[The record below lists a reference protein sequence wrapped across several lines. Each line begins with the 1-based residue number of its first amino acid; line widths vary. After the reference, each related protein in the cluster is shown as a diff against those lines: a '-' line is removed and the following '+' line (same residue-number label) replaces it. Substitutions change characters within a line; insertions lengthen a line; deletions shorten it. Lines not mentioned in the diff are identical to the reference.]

1 MQGSYLDFITL
12 ECHAFGQ
19 AKTQVLKNP
28 KSLVAGSGVRNLRT
42 CNHFLVESRL
52 VEPAL
57 VMFFLFLC
65 VAKGTS
71 NICGGCSLISTSI
84 GDPQTH
90 SLGRLFSRAFGPAD
104 GGPCA
109 KMAAPSKVRTLCV
122 PREKFQA
129 ALKGLWRHLWEMRR
143 NKMAPAGNP
152 KHRWK

>member
-1 MQGSYLDFITL
+1 MPGSYLDFITL

-28 KSLVAGSGVRNLRT
+28 KSLVAGSGVRNLRR

-57 VMFFLFLC
+57 VIFFSSFC
-65 VAKGTS
+65 VWPKAHPTFA
-71 NICGGCSLISTSI
+71 GGYSLISTSI
-84 GDPQTH
+84 GGPQTH
-90 SLGRLFSRAFGPAD
+90 SLGRLFSRAVGPAD

-143 NKMAPAGNP
+143 QQNGSGWQP
-152 KHRWK
+152 

>member
-1 MQGSYLDFITL
+1 MPGSYLDFITL
-12 ECHAFGQ
+12 ECHAFVQ

-28 KSLVAGSGVRNLRT
+28 KSLAAGSGVRNLRR

-57 VMFFLFLC
+57 VMFFWPKEHPTF
-65 VAKGTS
+65 A
-71 NICGGCSLISTSI
+71 GGCSLISTSI
-84 GDPQTH
+84 GGPQSH
-90 SLGRLFSRAFGPAD
+90 SLGRLFGTAFGAAD

-143 NKMAPAGNP
+143 QQNGPGWRP
-152 KHRWK
+152 